1 MSLKHIII
9 HALFILAVFAAGGA
23 VGAANLPGDWY
34 QGLQKPWFTPP
45 NWVFGP
51 VWSVL
56 YVLIGWVGARKA
68 LYGGERVLWVMQM
81 AFNLLWSPVFFG
93 MQSPLGGMVV
103 IAGMLAT
110 IIAFIAREWS
120 RDRLSALLFLPY
132 ALWVS
137 IAAALNLAILALN

>member
-1 MSLKHIII
+1 MKHIIV

-23 VGAANLPGDWY
+23 IGAANLPGDWY
-34 QGLQKPWFTPP
+34 QSLQKPWFTPP

-110 IIAFIAREWS
+110 IVAFIAREWG

-137 IAAALNLAILALN
+137 IAAALNLAILVLN